1 MPKKAGNEYD
11 SREKSKPGQRS
22 KKVRSRGIHKT
33 VLAVR
38 CLLHQT
44 GDRIYLRGQE
54 RLGMNTQTQ
63 LLLTFMQT
71 LTFTP
76 PGALRCRM
84 LLVTSAP
91 GLWQHPRALPTLP
104 GLRGG
109 QGDGGQPSGLASD
122 TLELS

>member
-1 MPKKAGNEYD
+1 MSMMLE
-11 SREKSKPGQRS
+11 RS
-22 KKVRSRGIHKT
+22 QSLVKGLKRFVRGVHKT

-71 LTFTP
+71 STFTP

-91 GLWQHPRALPTLP
+91 SLWQHPRALPTLL
-104 GLRGG
+104 GLRSG
-109 QGDGGQPSGLASD
+109 QGDGSQPSGLASD
-122 TLELS
+122 ALELG